1 MTGVHIRLDSLAR
14 LGDHI
19 KLDRD
24 DKGFVMQIGWESMR
38 IPALSDNI
46 VAVLNT
52 KQADAMITKYAMP
65 TSLQWCH
72 RAPVR

>member
-1 MTGVHIRLDSLAR
+1 MTGVHIRLDSPAR
-14 LGDHI
+14 LGDYI
-19 KLDRD
+19 KQDRD

-38 IPALSDNI
+38 IPALPNNI

-52 KQADAMITKYAMP
+52 KQAGAMITKYTMP
-65 TSLQWCH
+65 TSLRWCH